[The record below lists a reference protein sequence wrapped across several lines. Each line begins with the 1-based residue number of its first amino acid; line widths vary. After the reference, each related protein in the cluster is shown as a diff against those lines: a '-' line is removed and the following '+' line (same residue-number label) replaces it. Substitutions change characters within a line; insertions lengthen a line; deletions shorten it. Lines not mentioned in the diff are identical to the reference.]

1 MRDSVRYYSR
11 GKRWYIQ
18 WWQDGRRV
26 TKSMGPAVKS
36 EAQAAAIVLEMEK
49 AGLEDKLARL
59 DPSRLTLGRFI
70 PQYLSERKGHIK
82 PNSLNRYDVSLRMLK
97 AGLGENC
104 LLRSITT
111 RKLQQ
116 WAGQRLVAG
125 VSRAG
130 VNADLRHIRGALNW
144 AAEVGMLKAAP
155 KVKMLK
161 EAQNLPRHLTADQVE
176 LLLEAE
182 SNQDRRRLWVFLLWT
197 GMRRSEALGMRWAHI
212 AWDPKPAAM
221 VTGKGD
227 KQRMVPL
234 LPSAVASL
242 ANMEPERAA
251 GPICPWP
258 RREVGSVWIMPIHPS
273 GSIKPVLAVPKPD
286 TVTRWFKVAARGAG
300 LDCRLH
306 DLRHTAITWMVSR
319 GVMLRAAQEIAGHA
333 HYSTTERY
341 AKALVADLYDAAA
354 KGLD

>member
-1 MRDSVRYYSR
+1 MRAAVNYYKR
-11 GKRWYIQ
+11 GKRYYLQ
-18 WWQDGRRV
+18 WWEGDRRRY
-26 TKSMGPAVKS
+26 KSLGSAVKTD
-36 EAQAAAIVLEMEK
+36 AQAKLIVAELEK
-49 AGLEDKLARL
+49 AGLEEKLARL

-82 PNSLNRYDVSLRMLK
+82 PKSLARYDVSLRMLK

-116 WAGQRLVAG
+116 WSGQRLVAG

-144 AAEVGMLKAAP
+144 SAEVGMLKVAP
-155 KVKMLK
+155 KVKLLK
-161 EAQNLPRHLTADQVE
+161 EAQSLPRHLTADQVAA
-176 LLLEAE
+176 LLEAE
-182 SNQDRRRLWVFLLWT
+182 DNSDRRRLWVFLLWT
-197 GMRRSEALGMRWAHI
+197 GMRRSEALGMRWDHLV
-212 AWDPKPAAM
+212 WDPKPAAL

-242 ANMEPERAA
+242 ASLEPELAA

-273 GSIKPVLAVPKPD
+273 GSIEPVLAVPKPD
-286 TVTRWFKVAARGAG
+286 TVTRWFKAAARGAG

-341 AKALVADLYDAAA
+341 AKALVADLYEAAS
-354 KGLD
+354 KGL

>member
-1 MRDSVRYYSR
+1 MRAAVNYFKR
-11 GKRWYIQ
+11 GNRFYLQ
-18 WWQDGRRV
+18 WWEGDRRRY
-26 TKSMGPAVKS
+26 KSLGPAVKT
-36 EAQAAAIVLEMEK
+36 EAQAALIVGELERS
-49 AGLEDKLARL
+49 GLEEKLARL

-70 PQYLSERKGHIK
+70 PQFLAERKGHIK
-82 PNSLNRYDVSLRMLK
+82 PNSLARYDVSLRMLQMDM
-97 AGLGENC
+97 GENC

-125 VSRAG
+125 VTRAG

-144 AAEVGMLKAAP
+144 AAEVGMLQAAP
-155 KVKMLK
+155 KVKLLK

-197 GMRRSEALGMRWAHI
+197 GMRRSEALGMRWDHLV
-212 AWDPKPAAM
+212 WDPKPAAL

-242 ANMEPERAA
+242 TTLEPELAA

-258 RREVGSVWIMPIHPS
+258 RREIGRVWAMPIHPS
-273 GSIKPVLAVPKPD
+273 GIVEPVVVVPKPD
-286 TVTRWFKVAARGAG
+286 TVTRWFKAAARAAG

-319 GVMLRAAQEIAGHA
+319 GVMLRAAQEIAGPCPLFNHRKIRK
-333 HYSTTERY
+333 SPGGRP
-341 AKALVADLYDAAA
+341 LRRRQ
-354 KGLD
+354 